1 MFPITHGCVA
11 LLFGMIC
18 RESQYTQSS
27 LHRITNFLFFLQY
40 STVPGSYFAAAGRN
54 WLDTTPHVP
63 LMFSPFSFSIGAN
76 DRRNTVLSPHRH
88 RSG

>member
-18 RESQYTQSS
+18 KDSQYTQSS
-27 LHRITNFLFFLQY
+27 LHRITSFLFFLQY
-40 STVPGSYFAAAGRN
+40 STVPGSYFAAADRN
-54 WLDTTPHVP
+54 WLDTLP
-63 LMFSPFSFSIGAN
+63 FAPFSFSIGAN

>member
-18 RESQYTQSS
+18 NESQYTQSS

-40 STVPGSYFAAAGRN
+40 NTVPGSYFAAAGKN
-54 WLDTTPHVP
+54 WLDTMSHFTP
-63 LMFSPFSFSIGAN
+63 SSTPFSFSIGAS
-76 DRRNTVLSPHRH
+76 DRKNTVLSPHMH
-88 RSG
+88 RNG